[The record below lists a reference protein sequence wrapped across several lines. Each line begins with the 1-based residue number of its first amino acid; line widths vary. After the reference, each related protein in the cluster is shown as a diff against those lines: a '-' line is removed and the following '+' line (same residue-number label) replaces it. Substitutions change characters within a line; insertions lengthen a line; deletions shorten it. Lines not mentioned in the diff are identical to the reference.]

1 MISRRPF
8 VLRGLTALL
17 VAAAVL
23 PPGGPAFA
31 DPVPSAPT
39 PGTEGV
45 LVPGVP
51 PAPSQPWTF
60 DTPDQVLAPQVYTP
74 TRQEDAVEPAEAARG
89 TYDLIEYVPLRDAAR
104 KVACSKLTGPYQRQ
118 VEFWL
123 KLKVDGKQSAADCR
137 AVREFQ
143 RKYRIKPDSGFA
155 GPVTWSRMQL
165 LSAKKNPN
173 AAGRCPVRTYRVAC
187 VDLGRQLTWVQ
198 KGKKVVYGPVPVRS
212 GRTVYPTRGGWHKV
226 YWKHKNHH
234 STLYDTPMPYAQ
246 FFSGGQAFHAVYGSI
261 HTTVGSMGCVN
272 MRLADARTLW
282 GVLKTGDRVYV
293 WGRRAAG

>member
-1 MISRRPF
+1 MISRPF
-8 VLRGLTALL
+8 VLRGLTVLL
-17 VAAAVL
+17 VAVAVL

-31 DPVPSAPT
+31 APA
-39 PGTEGV
+39 
-45 LVPGVP
+45 P

-60 DTPDQVLAPQVYTP
+60 DTPDQVLAPRVYTP
-74 TRQEDAVEPAEAARG
+74 TRQEDAVAPAEAAQG

-118 VEFWL
+118 VESWL
-123 KLKVDGKQSAADCR
+123 RLKVDGKQSATDCR
-137 AVREFQ
+137 AIRDFQ

-165 LSAKKNPN
+165 LSARKNPN
-173 AAGRCPVRTYRVAC
+173 AAGKCPVRTYRVAC

-212 GRTVYPTRGGWHKV
+212 GRTAYPTRGGWHKV

-261 HTTVGSMGCVN
+261 YTTVGSMGCVN

-282 GVLKTGDRVYV
+282 GVLRTGDRVYV

>member
-1 MISRRPF
+1 MISRPF

-17 VAAAVL
+17 AAVAVL
-23 PPGGPAFA
+23 PPVGPAFA
-31 DPVPSAPT
+31 DPVPPAPT
-39 PGTEGV
+39 PGHEGV

-74 TRQEDAVEPAEAARG
+74 TRKEDAVEPAEALQG
-89 TYDLIEYVPLRDAAR
+89 TYDLIEYVPLGEAAR
-104 KVACSKLTGPYQRQ
+104 KVACSKLAGPYQRQ
-118 VEFWL
+118 VEYWL

-137 AVREFQ
+137 AIRAFQ
-143 RKYRIKPDSGFA
+143 RKYKIKPDSGFA

-173 AAGRCPVRTYRVAC
+173 AAGKCPVRTYRVTC

-198 KGKKVVYGPVPVRS
+198 KGKKVVYGPVPVRT
-212 GRTVYPTRGGWHKV
+212 GRTAYPTRGGWHKV

-261 HTTVGSMGCVN
+261 YTTVGSMGCVN

-282 GVLKTGDRVYV
+282 GVLKTGDRVFV